1 MSPAPPTPAVS
12 ADPPGAASA
21 CPRRLPAVKAGGW
34 WAACPAEPPT
44 PARSPPGRGRLG
56 AESGGRGGR

>member
-21 CPRRLPAVKAGGW
+21 CPPRLPAVGW